1 VTIFW
6 KRREYVPKLIQREGM
21 RKINI
26 AAYCDLKSIIHH
38 INNFMKC
45 QVKEG
50 KQWYCHP
57 LSLMQHIV

>member
-1 VTIFW
+1 
-6 KRREYVPKLIQREGM
+6 VPKLIQREGM

-26 AAYCDLKSIIHH
+26 ATYCDLKSIIHH
-38 INNFMKC
+38 VNNFMKR
-45 QVKEG
+45 QVKVG